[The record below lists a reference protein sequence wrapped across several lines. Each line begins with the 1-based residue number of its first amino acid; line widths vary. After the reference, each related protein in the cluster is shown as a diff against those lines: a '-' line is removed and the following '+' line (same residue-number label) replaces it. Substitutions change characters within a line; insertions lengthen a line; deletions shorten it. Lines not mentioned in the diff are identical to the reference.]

1 MPPLEAHAPMA
12 MHHFGSGI
20 WSHTRLMTGAI
31 LSVGVPATII
41 KSDWRGLGRKTPA
54 PNRSISKRDA
64 PVAIISIAQQA
75 SPNVIGH
82 SADLRAQLNTK
93 STVVVIIP
101 LEDSIV
107 SSLSFAIILLRP
119 FQRAFAPGIVIT
131 DHRYP
136 DEHEHLDQ
144 AEKRQLVIDHRPR
157 KQEYRLDVEYQKQH
171 RHDVEPN

>member
-1 MPPLEAHAPMA
+1 

-54 PNRSISKRDA
+54 PNLSISKRDA

-119 FQRAFAPGIVIT
+119 F
-131 DHRYP
+131 
-136 DEHEHLDQ
+136 
-144 AEKRQLVIDHRPR
+144 
-157 KQEYRLDVEYQKQH
+157 
-171 RHDVEPN
+171 